1 MNERIQ
7 ALVEQATSRPHRDQ
21 GIGGEPTHIYPGTF
35 SVEKFAELLV
45 RECAD
50 IAWKDSARYATFDN
64 DTVMN
69 GKADVLALCS
79 HHIKQHFGVEE

>member
-1 MNERIQ
+1 MNQRIRDLAVQ
-7 ALVEQATSRPHRDQ
+7 AGA
-21 GIGGEPTHIYPGTF
+21 GINYTDNGEPFGVHFNKYETF
-35 SVEKFAELLV
+35 EKFAELIV